1 MTITLTHRA
10 AEHVKG
16 MLANQDGATGLRLG
30 LTKSGC
36 SGFAYVMDFAQSVEP
51 TDRVFESNGVKVV
64 VAEDNLDLLD
74 GTELD
79 YVQDGLNEMFQFNNP
94 NVKNQCGCGES
105 VGF

>member
-16 MLANQDGATGLRLG
+16 MLASQSGAAGLRLG

-36 SGFAYVMDFAQSVEP
+36 SGFAYVMDFAQDVEP
-51 TDRVFESNGVKVV
+51 TDRVFESNGVKVI
-64 VAEDNLDLLD
+64 VAEDNLDVLD

-79 YVQDGLNEMFQFNNP
+79 YVRDGLNEMFRFNNP

-105 VGF
+105 IGF

>member
-16 MLANQDGATGLRLG
+16 MLANQGGATGLRLG

-36 SGFAYVMDFAQSVEP
+36 SGFAYVMDFAQRVEP
-51 TDRVFESNGVKVV
+51 TDRVFESHGVKVI
-64 VAEDNLDLLD
+64 VAEDSLELLD

-79 YVQDGLNEMFQFNNP
+79 YVREGLNEMFTFNNP

-105 VGF
+105 FAV

>member
-16 MLANQDGATGLRLG
+16 MLAYQDGATGLRLG

-74 GTELD
+74 GMELD
-79 YVQDGLNEMFQFNNP
+79 YVRDGLNEMFRFNNP